1 MFKTSVV
8 DGQVAVFVISSFVVG
23 SDAIYGVVVVDKV
36 VVVVLMP
43 VVVVVVRS
51 LEVVYEGELVVE
63 VGNVVDGVLVVRD
76 TEIALW
82 KFINIK
88 NVSVVIKE
96 TTLRL
101 TNFNVKIIVKTGK

>member
-1 MFKTSVV
+1 LFKTSVV

-43 VVVVVVRS
+43 VVVVVRS

-88 NVSVVIKE
+88 NVCVVIKV

-101 TNFNVKIIVKTGK
+101 TNFNVKIIVKT

>member
-8 DGQVAVFVISSFVVG
+8 VVISSFVVG

-43 VVVVVVRS
+43 VVVVVRS

-101 TNFNVKIIVKTGK
+101 TNFNVKIIVKT